1 MKKAWIAVGALGVI
15 AVAGAA
21 WAGGPGGHHRMMT
34 HMITARV
41 EQAEDLIDAT
51 PQQRQVIDAAKDSI
65 VAQLA
70 ARMEQKKGQRQELVA
85 ALTADNL
92 DTARLYA
99 VADQHAEELR
109 AMAKVIVPEIQKVHD
124 VLTPAQRQKLAAKMQ
139 EHHGD
144 HGW

>member
-1 MKKAWIAVGALGVI
+1 MKKALIGIGALGIV
-15 AVAGAA
+15 AAAGAA
-21 WAGGPGGHHRMMT
+21 WAGSGGGHHRMMN

-65 VAQLA
+65 ISQIS
-70 ARMEQKKGQRQELVA
+70 ARMEQKKGQHAQILA

-92 DTARLYA
+92 DTAKLYA
-99 VADQHAEELR
+99 VADQHAEEIR
-109 AMAKVIVPEIQKVHD
+109 AMAKLIVPEIQKVHD
-124 VLTPAQRQKLAAKMQ
+124 VLTPAQRQKLAAKIK